1 MAYIDLTRIT
11 DRHAKDI
18 IERDSDITQDALWN
32 AEKDTKAQAR
42 FCGVNSAD
50 IPLADGTGDLE
61 AGNIISE
68 PLYNFCEN
76 RFLYRLFKGARGVI
90 GLEDVYEQKMI
101 DAKDDARE
109 DKENITY
116 STIIT
121 EDNEVTDSD
130 YRSRNIV
137 IGC

>member
-1 MAYIDLTRIT
+1 MAYIDTSRIT
-11 DRHAKDI
+11 DRHAKKLIDK
-18 IERDSDITQDALWN
+18 DSDLVTDALWN

-42 FCGVNSAD
+42 FCGVQSSD
-50 IPLADGTGDLE
+50 IPLADGTGDLV

-68 PLYNFCEN
+68 PLYSFCEY
-76 RFLYRLFKGARGVI
+76 RFLYHLFSGVSGAVGN
-90 GLEDVYEQKMI
+90 EDIYMIKTEKAYDNAEQMKSM
-101 DAKDDARE
+101 
-109 DKENITY
+109 ITY

-130 YRSRNIV
+130 CRTRNVV

>member
-1 MAYIDLTRIT
+1 MAYIDTSRLT

-18 IERDSDITQDALWN
+18 IERDADITADALWN

-50 IPLADGTGDLE
+50 IPLADGTGDLA
-61 AGNIISE
+61 AGNVISE
-68 PLYNFCEN
+68 PLYSYCEY
-76 RFLYRLFKGARGVI
+76 RFMYHLFSGASGIV
-90 GLEDVYEQKMI
+90 GLEDIYTFKAQQAH
-101 DAKDDARE
+101 DNS
-109 DKENITY
+109 ENMKSMITY

-130 YRSRNIV
+130 SRTRNVV